1 MEELK
6 VVRVL
11 WLVVIEL
18 ANEELVVFTELAIV
32 STLPAKEEENVF
44 DVFLTVV
51 MLDAS
56 ELLLV
61 FIEVWRLSILKA
73 KLELFV
79 VEVP

>member
-1 MEELK
+1 VVIVLAREEL
-6 VVRVL
+6 
-11 WLVVIEL
+11 LVV
-18 ANEELVVFTELAIV
+18 TELESV
-32 STLPAKEEENVF
+32 SILPANDEENVF

>member
-1 MEELK
+1 M
-6 VVRVL
+6 VRVL

>member
-1 MEELK
+1 MVIVLAREEL
-6 VVRVL
+6 
-11 WLVVIEL
+11 LVV
-18 ANEELVVFTELAIV
+18 TELESV
-32 STLPAKEEENVF
+32 SILPANDEENVF